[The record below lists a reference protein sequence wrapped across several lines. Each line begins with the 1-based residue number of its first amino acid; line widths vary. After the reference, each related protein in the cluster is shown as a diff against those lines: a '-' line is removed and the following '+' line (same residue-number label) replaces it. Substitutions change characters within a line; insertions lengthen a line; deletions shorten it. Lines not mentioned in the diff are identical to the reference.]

1 MDQKHGTIIKGRVI
15 TALYEEKGCA
25 PSVEAIERH
34 FRAQGAFA
42 KAPFS
47 LLVPTWS

>member
-1 MDQKHGTIIKGRVI
+1 MDQKRQIIIKGRVI
-15 TALYEEKGCA
+15 TALYEEEGRA
-25 PSVEAIERH
+25 PSVEGIERH